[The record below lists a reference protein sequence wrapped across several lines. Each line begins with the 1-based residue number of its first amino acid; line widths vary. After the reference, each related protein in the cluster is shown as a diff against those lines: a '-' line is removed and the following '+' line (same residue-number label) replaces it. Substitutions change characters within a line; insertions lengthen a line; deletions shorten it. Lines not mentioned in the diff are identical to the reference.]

1 MKPVAL
7 LPAGYVAQDR
17 LDLSQD
23 KGLQLGLTLA
33 GFMLFAVFGLL
44 FLAATALLVPNLP
57 SSGRLVLD
65 LPGLLALLIGA
76 LAVTL
81 VVAVLH
87 ELTHAVV
94 FWLVTHE
101 WPVFGFR
108 GLYAYAAAPKWYIP
122 RLPYLLVGL
131 APLLLLTLLGLALL
145 RVLPLGTVPAVVF
158 ALTINAAG
166 AVGDLYLVFRLL
178 FLPSG
183 CLIHDEG
190 NSVTWYVPA
199 ETRRAAAED

>member
-1 MKPVAL
+1 MKPVSL
-7 LPAGYVAQDR
+7 LPAGYIARGR

-23 KGLQLGLTLA
+23 KGLQVGLTLA
-33 GFMLFAVFGLL
+33 GFGLFLVFGVL
-44 FLAATALLVPNLP
+44 FLAAAASLTPGLP
-57 SSGRLVLD
+57 SSGRVVLE
-65 LPGLLALLIGA
+65 PAGLLILLVGA
-76 LAVTL
+76 LAVAL

-87 ELTHAVV
+87 ELTHAAV

-131 APLLLLTLLGLALL
+131 APLLLLTLVGLALL
-145 RVLPLGTVPAVVF
+145 PALPPSAVPAVVF

-178 FLPSG
+178 LLPAT
-183 CLIHDEG
+183 CLVHDEG

-199 ETRRAAAED
+199 ENGRAAED